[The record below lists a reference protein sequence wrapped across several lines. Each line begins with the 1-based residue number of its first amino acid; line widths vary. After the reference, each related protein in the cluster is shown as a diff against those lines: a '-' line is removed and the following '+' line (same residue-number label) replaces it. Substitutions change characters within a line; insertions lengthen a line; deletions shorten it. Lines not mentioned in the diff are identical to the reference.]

1 MAEHQALVQVLPVQL
16 ADRAQGRARGGNVAS
31 VETSGPTV
39 DDAIDTALEKLD
51 LDEDQVELEILS
63 EGGDG
68 QPARVRATPR
78 SEVVTEPAAA
88 AAAEGNGEVEW
99 DESLA
104 TAGREI
110 VEDLLD
116 YMGFPGDVD
125 ILAAGK
131 ENGTPTLTLAIVDGE
146 SMGALIGRR
155 GETLQAFQF
164 ITQLLV
170 NRRLG
175 HWTRVLL
182 DIEGYRSRRER
193 YLKDTALRAAEK
205 AMRYRESIELD
216 PMIPSERRIV
226 HLTLASHES
235 VTARNMGAR
244 VGVHTSAAYEPG
256 LIDTLGGVLVAR
268 IPAEFTTCFVN
279 EYVAGK
285 RRQTIESVAEK
296 LTYEQLLPEWRN
308 PPVVHLGPLN
318 QELDSALVSRF
329 PRSLVG
335 VTPQGW
341 MRAWGE
347 DGLVS
352 PVDWADADR
361 VLAK

>member
-1 MAEHQALVQVLPVQL
+1 
-16 ADRAQGRARGGNVAS
+16 VAS
-31 VETSGPTV
+31 IETSGPTV
-39 DDAIDTALEKLD
+39 DDAIDAALEKLD
-51 LDEDQVELEILS
+51 LDEDQVDLEILS

-78 SEVVTEPAAA
+78 SEVDASLVREVSDEPT
-88 AAAEGNGEVEW
+88 EVEW
-99 DESLA
+99 DETLA

-116 YMGFPGDVD
+116 YMGFPGEVDV
-125 ILAAGK
+125 LRAGK
-131 ENGTPTLTLAIVDGE
+131 ENGTPTLAMAVVDGE

-205 AMRYRESIELD
+205 AMRYRDSIELD

-226 HLTLASHES
+226 HLTLATHEF
-235 VTARNMGAR
+235 VTTHSEGEGDNRR
-244 VGVHTSAAYEPG
+244 VIVEPTP
-256 LIDTLGGVLVAR
+256 DYVQQHGG
-268 IPAEFTTCFVN
+268 PAERTERGPGPGGRGGFSRGGRPGGGRGRG
-279 EYVAGK
+279 YGGGGGY
-285 RRQTIESVAEK
+285 RR
-296 LTYEQLLPEWRN
+296 
-308 PPVVHLGPLN
+308 
-318 QELDSALVSRF
+318 
-329 PRSLVG
+329 
-335 VTPQGW
+335 
-341 MRAWGE
+341 
-347 DGLVS
+347 
-352 PVDWADADR
+352 
-361 VLAK
+361 

>member
-1 MAEHQALVQVLPVQL
+1 LIREHLRLVSGAQPAQRDGS
-16 ADRAQGRARGGNVAS
+16 DRVARARGGNVAS
-31 VETSGPTV
+31 VETTGPTV
-39 DDAIDTALEKLD
+39 DDAIDAALDKLD

-68 QPARVRATPR
+68 EEARVRATPR
-78 SEVVTEPAAA
+78 SEVAPADKPPAAENGEA
-88 AAAEGNGEVEW
+88 DGEVEW
-99 DESLA
+99 DEPLA

-125 ILAAGK
+125 VLAAGK
-131 ENGTPTLTLAIVDGE
+131 ENGTPTLTLAIIDGE

-193 YLKDTALRAAEK
+193 YLKDTALRSAEK
-205 AMRYRESIELD
+205 AMRYREAIELD

-226 HLTLASHES
+226 HLTLAEHES
-235 VTARNMGAR
+235 VTTHSEGEGDNRR
-244 VGVHTSAAYEPG
+244 VIVEPTA
-256 LIDTLGGVLVAR
+256 D
-268 IPAEFTTCFVN
+268 
-279 EYVAGK
+279 YVAQHGGPVERPERMGDRGGRGGGFSRGGRGGGGGGGAGGRGRGGYGGGGGGGY
-285 RRQTIESVAEK
+285 RR
-296 LTYEQLLPEWRN
+296 
-308 PPVVHLGPLN
+308 
-318 QELDSALVSRF
+318 
-329 PRSLVG
+329 
-335 VTPQGW
+335 
-341 MRAWGE
+341 
-347 DGLVS
+347 
-352 PVDWADADR
+352 
-361 VLAK
+361 

>member
-1 MAEHQALVQVLPVQL
+1 
-16 ADRAQGRARGGNVAS
+16 VAS

-39 DDAIDTALEKLD
+39 DDAIDAALEKLD
-51 LDEDQVELEILS
+51 LDEDQVDLEILS

-78 SEVVTEPAAA
+78 SEVATEAAA
-88 AAAEGNGEVEW
+88 PTAEANGEVEW
-99 DESLA
+99 DEALA

-125 ILAAGK
+125 VLGAGK

-193 YLKDTALRAAEK
+193 YLKDTALRSAEK
-205 AMRYRESIELD
+205 AMRYREAIELD

-226 HLTLASHES
+226 HLTLADHES
-235 VTARNMGAR
+235 VTTHSEGEGDNRR
-244 VGVHTSAAYEPG
+244 VIVEP
-256 LIDTLGGVLVAR
+256 T
-268 IPAEFTTCFVN
+268 P
-279 EYVAGK
+279 EYVAQHGGPAERSERPAGPGGPGRGGPGGPGGGGFSRGGRGGGRGRGGFSGGY
-285 RRQTIESVAEK
+285 RR
-296 LTYEQLLPEWRN
+296 
-308 PPVVHLGPLN
+308 
-318 QELDSALVSRF
+318 
-329 PRSLVG
+329 
-335 VTPQGW
+335 
-341 MRAWGE
+341 
-347 DGLVS
+347 
-352 PVDWADADR
+352 
-361 VLAK
+361 

>member
-1 MAEHQALVQVLPVQL
+1 
-16 ADRAQGRARGGNVAS
+16 VAS
-31 VETSGPTV
+31 VETTGPTV
-39 DDAIDTALEKLD
+39 DDAIDAALEKLD
-51 LDEDQVELEILS
+51 LDEDQVELQILS

-78 SEVVTEPAAA
+78 SEVTADAAETPAAA
-88 AAAEGNGEVEW
+88 EPNGEVEW
-99 DESLA
+99 DETLA

-131 ENGTPTLTLAIVDGE
+131 ENGTPTLTLAIVDGD

-226 HLTLASHES
+226 HLTLADHES
-235 VTARNMGAR
+235 VTTHSEGEGDNRR
-244 VGVHTSAAYEPG
+244 VIVEATP
-256 LIDTLGGVLVAR
+256 
-268 IPAEFTTCFVN
+268 
-279 EYVAGK
+279 EYVAQHGGPAERSERPPGPGARGGGGFSRGGRGGGPGGPRGRGGFSGGY
-285 RRQTIESVAEK
+285 RR
-296 LTYEQLLPEWRN
+296 
-308 PPVVHLGPLN
+308 
-318 QELDSALVSRF
+318 
-329 PRSLVG
+329 
-335 VTPQGW
+335 
-341 MRAWGE
+341 
-347 DGLVS
+347 
-352 PVDWADADR
+352 
-361 VLAK
+361 

>member
-1 MAEHQALVQVLPVQL
+1 
-16 ADRAQGRARGGNVAS
+16 VAS
-31 VETSGPTV
+31 VETTGLTV
-39 DDAIDTALEKLD
+39 DDAIDAALDKLD
-51 LDEDQVELEILS
+51 LDEDQVDLEILS
-63 EGGDG
+63 EGGDD

-78 SEVVTEPAAA
+78 AEVSSTAQPG
-88 AAAEGNGEVEW
+88 AEVESGETAEW
-99 DESLA
+99 DENLA

-125 ILAAGK
+125 VLGAGK
-131 ENGTPTLTLAIVDGE
+131 ENGTPTLTMAIVDGD

-205 AMRYRESIELD
+205 AMRYRDAQELD

-226 HLTLASHES
+226 HLTLADHES
-235 VTARNMGAR
+235 VTTHSVGEGDNRR
-244 VGVHTSAAYEPG
+244 VIVEATPQYVEAH
-256 LIDTLGGVLVAR
+256 GG
-268 IPAEFTTCFVN
+268 PAERSERPPGPGGRGGGFSRGGGRGAPARGRGGFSN
-279 EYVAGK
+279 GGGY
-285 RRQTIESVAEK
+285 RR
-296 LTYEQLLPEWRN
+296 
-308 PPVVHLGPLN
+308 
-318 QELDSALVSRF
+318 
-329 PRSLVG
+329 
-335 VTPQGW
+335 
-341 MRAWGE
+341 
-347 DGLVS
+347 
-352 PVDWADADR
+352 
-361 VLAK
+361 

>member
-1 MAEHQALVQVLPVQL
+1 
-16 ADRAQGRARGGNVAS
+16 VAS
-31 VETSGPTV
+31 VETTGPTV
-39 DDAIDTALEKLD
+39 DDAIDAALEQLD

-63 EGGDG
+63 EGGG
-68 QPARVRATPR
+68 GEPARVRATPR
-78 SEVVTEPAAA
+78 AEAAA
-88 AAAEGNGEVEW
+88 SLEAELGPAPATANGDGGEW
-99 DESLA
+99 DDDLA

-125 ILAAGK
+125 VLRAGK
-131 ENGTPTLTLAIVDGE
+131 DNGTPTLVMAVVDGE

-170 NRRLG
+170 NRRVG

-226 HLTLASHES
+226 HLTLADHEF
-235 VTARNMGAR
+235 VTTHSEGEGDNRR
-244 VGVHTSAAYEPG
+244 VIVEP
-256 LIDTLGGVLVAR
+256 TA
-268 IPAEFTTCFVN
+268 
-279 EYVAGK
+279 EYVAKHGGK
-285 RRQTIESVAEK
+285 PERSERPERGGRGGGFSRGGRGGRGRPGFGANASQNSGYGRR
-296 LTYEQLLPEWRN
+296 
-308 PPVVHLGPLN
+308 
-318 QELDSALVSRF
+318 
-329 PRSLVG
+329 
-335 VTPQGW
+335 
-341 MRAWGE
+341 
-347 DGLVS
+347 
-352 PVDWADADR
+352 
-361 VLAK
+361 

>member
-1 MAEHQALVQVLPVQL
+1 M
-16 ADRAQGRARGGNVAS
+16 AS
-31 VETSGPTV
+31 VETTGPTV
-39 DDAIDTALEKLD
+39 DDAIDAALEQLD
-51 LDEDQVELEILS
+51 LDEDQVDLEILS

-68 QPARVRATPR
+68 QPAHVRATPR
-78 SEVVTEPAAA
+78 SEVDSALAASL
-88 AAAEGNGEVEW
+88 NGEPPEIEW
-99 DESLA
+99 DEPLA

-116 YMGFPGDVD
+116 YMGFPGEVDV
-125 ILAAGK
+125 LRAGK
-131 ENGTPTLTLAIVDGE
+131 ENGTPTLAMAVVDGE

-226 HLTLASHES
+226 HLTLASHEF
-235 VTARNMGAR
+235 VTTHSEGEGDNRR
-244 VGVHTSAAYEPG
+244 VIVEP
-256 LIDTLGGVLVAR
+256 TA
-268 IPAEFTTCFVN
+268 
-279 EYVAGK
+279 EYVQQHGGPTERSERGAGAGGRGGFSRGGRPGGGRGRGF
-285 RRQTIESVAEK
+285 RR
-296 LTYEQLLPEWRN
+296 
-308 PPVVHLGPLN
+308 
-318 QELDSALVSRF
+318 
-329 PRSLVG
+329 
-335 VTPQGW
+335 
-341 MRAWGE
+341 
-347 DGLVS
+347 
-352 PVDWADADR
+352 
-361 VLAK
+361 

>member
-1 MAEHQALVQVLPVQL
+1 M
-16 ADRAQGRARGGNVAS
+16 AS
-31 VETSGPTV
+31 VETTGPTV
-39 DDAIDTALEKLD
+39 DDAIDAALEKLD

-68 QPARVRATPR
+68 QEARVRATPR
-78 SEVVTEPAAA
+78 TEVVVDAVAPTEG
-88 AAAEGNGEVEW
+88 AEAEAEVEW
-99 DESLA
+99 DEGLA

-116 YMGFPGDVD
+116 YMGFPGEVDV
-125 ILAAGK
+125 LSAGK
-131 ENGTPTLTLAIVDGE
+131 EGGTPTLTMAVVDGE

-205 AMRYRESIELD
+205 AMRYRDQIELD

-226 HLTLASHES
+226 HLTLASHEFVITHS
-235 VTARNMGAR
+235 EGEGDNRR
-244 VGVHTSAAYEPG
+244 VIVEATPDYVAQH
-256 LIDTLGGVLVAR
+256 GG
-268 IPAEFTTCFVN
+268 PAERT
-279 EYVAGK
+279 E
-285 RRQTIESVAEK
+285 R
-296 LTYEQLLPEWRN
+296 
-308 PPVVHLGPLN
+308 PPDRGGRPGGGFSRGGRPGGPGG
-318 QELDSALVSRF
+318 
-329 PRSLVG
+329 PRG
-335 VTPQGW
+335 GG
-341 MRAWGE
+341 RG
-347 DGLVS
+347 GFGGGGY
-352 PVDWADADR
+352 R
-361 VLAK
+361 GR

>member
-1 MAEHQALVQVLPVQL
+1 
-16 ADRAQGRARGGNVAS
+16 VAS

-39 DDAIDTALEKLD
+39 DDAIDAALDKLD
-51 LDEDQVELEILS
+51 LDEDQVDLEILS

-78 SEVVTEPAAA
+78 SEVDAEIERAGEPSEGQ
-88 AAAEGNGEVEW
+88 AEAEVEW
-99 DESLA
+99 DEGLA

-116 YMGFPGDVD
+116 YMGFPGEVDV
-125 ILAAGK
+125 LGAGK

-226 HLTLASHES
+226 HLTLATHEF
-235 VTARNMGAR
+235 VTTHSEGEGDNRR
-244 VGVHTSAAYEPG
+244 VIVEPTP
-256 LIDTLGGVLVAR
+256 DYVQQHGG
-268 IPAEFTTCFVN
+268 PAERSERPPSGRGGGFSRGGRGGPRGRGGFGGG
-279 EYVAGK
+279 Y
-285 RRQTIESVAEK
+285 RR
-296 LTYEQLLPEWRN
+296 
-308 PPVVHLGPLN
+308 
-318 QELDSALVSRF
+318 
-329 PRSLVG
+329 
-335 VTPQGW
+335 
-341 MRAWGE
+341 
-347 DGLVS
+347 
-352 PVDWADADR
+352 
-361 VLAK
+361 

>member
-1 MAEHQALVQVLPVQL
+1 
-16 ADRAQGRARGGNVAS
+16 VAS
-31 VETSGPTV
+31 VEASGPTI
-39 DDAIDTALEKLD
+39 DDAIDAALERLD
-51 LDEDQVELEILS
+51 LDEDEVDLEILS

-78 SEVVTEPAAA
+78 TEVAVAVAVEGGGSAGQE
-88 AAAEGNGEVEW
+88 AAEAEW
-99 DESLA
+99 DEELA

-116 YMGFPGDVD
+116 YMGFPGEVDV
-125 ILAAGK
+125 LRAGK
-131 ENGTPTLTLAIVDGE
+131 ENGTPTLVMAVVDGE

-193 YLKDTALRAAEK
+193 YLKDTALRAAER

-226 HLTLASHES
+226 HLTLATHEN
-235 VTARNMGAR
+235 VTTHSEGEGDNRR
-244 VGVHTSAAYEPG
+244 VIVEPTP
-256 LIDTLGGVLVAR
+256 DYVQQHGG
-268 IPAEFTTCFVN
+268 PAERPARAPGGRGGFSRGGRG
-279 EYVAGK
+279 AGRGRSGYGGGY
-285 RRQTIESVAEK
+285 RR
-296 LTYEQLLPEWRN
+296 
-308 PPVVHLGPLN
+308 
-318 QELDSALVSRF
+318 
-329 PRSLVG
+329 
-335 VTPQGW
+335 
-341 MRAWGE
+341 
-347 DGLVS
+347 
-352 PVDWADADR
+352 
-361 VLAK
+361 

>member
-1 MAEHQALVQVLPVQL
+1 
-16 ADRAQGRARGGNVAS
+16 VAS

-39 DDAIDTALEKLD
+39 DDAIDAALEELD
-51 LDEDQVELEILS
+51 LDEDQVDLEILS

-78 SEVVTEPAAA
+78 SEVTAQAGPSTEV
-88 AAAEGNGEVEW
+88 AEGGEVEW
-99 DESLA
+99 DEGLA

-125 ILAAGK
+125 VLRAGK
-131 ENGTPTLTLAIVDGE
+131 ENGTPTLTLAVVDGE

-170 NRRLG
+170 NRRVG

-226 HLTLASHES
+226 HLTLASHEFVNTHS
-235 VTARNMGAR
+235 EGEGDNRRVIVEPTPDYVEQHGGPAPRSERPVGPAGRGGFGRGGRGAR
-244 VGVHTSAAYEPG
+244 GRSG
-256 LIDTLGGVLVAR
+256 FGGG
-268 IPAEFTTCFVN
+268 
-279 EYVAGK
+279 Y
-285 RRQTIESVAEK
+285 RR
-296 LTYEQLLPEWRN
+296 
-308 PPVVHLGPLN
+308 
-318 QELDSALVSRF
+318 
-329 PRSLVG
+329 
-335 VTPQGW
+335 
-341 MRAWGE
+341 
-347 DGLVS
+347 
-352 PVDWADADR
+352 
-361 VLAK
+361 

>member
-1 MAEHQALVQVLPVQL
+1 
-16 ADRAQGRARGGNVAS
+16 VAS

-39 DDAIDTALEKLD
+39 DDAIDAALEKLD

-63 EGGDG
+63 EGGDD

-78 SEVVTEPAAA
+78 SEVVTEAATTPAPEA
-88 AAAEGNGEVEW
+88 NGEVDW
-99 DESLA
+99 DETLA

-125 ILAAGK
+125 VLTAGK
-131 ENGTPTLTLAIVDGE
+131 ENGTPTLTLAIVDGD

-205 AMRYRESIELD
+205 AMRYRDSIELD

-226 HLTLASHES
+226 HLTLAEHES
-235 VTARNMGAR
+235 VTTHSEGEGDNRR
-244 VGVHTSAAYEPG
+244 VIVEP
-256 LIDTLGGVLVAR
+256 T
-268 IPAEFTTCFVN
+268 P
-279 EYVAGK
+279 EYVAEHGGPAERTLAPPAPGGRGGGAGGFSRGGRPPGPRGRGGFGGGY
-285 RRQTIESVAEK
+285 RR
-296 LTYEQLLPEWRN
+296 
-308 PPVVHLGPLN
+308 
-318 QELDSALVSRF
+318 
-329 PRSLVG
+329 
-335 VTPQGW
+335 
-341 MRAWGE
+341 
-347 DGLVS
+347 
-352 PVDWADADR
+352 
-361 VLAK
+361 

>member
-1 MAEHQALVQVLPVQL
+1 
-16 ADRAQGRARGGNVAS
+16 VAS
-31 VETSGPTV
+31 VETSGPSV
-39 DDAIDTALEKLD
+39 DDAIDAALEKLD
-51 LDEDQVELEILS
+51 LDEDQVDLEILS

-78 SEVVTEPAAA
+78 SEVDAALEQDTSIESTEA
-88 AAAEGNGEVEW
+88 EW
-99 DESLA
+99 DENLA

-116 YMGFPGDVD
+116 YMGFPGEVDV
-125 ILAAGK
+125 LRAGK
-131 ENGTPTLTLAIVDGE
+131 ENGTPTLAMAVVDGE

-226 HLTLASHES
+226 HLTLATHES
-235 VTARNMGAR
+235 VTTHSEGEGDSRR
-244 VGVHTSAAYEPG
+244 VIVEP
-256 LIDTLGGVLVAR
+256 T
-268 IPAEFTTCFVN
+268 P
-279 EYVAGK
+279 EYVQQHGG
-285 RRQTIESVAEK
+285 
-296 LTYEQLLPEWRN
+296 
-308 PPVVHLGPLN
+308 PV
-318 QELDSALVSRF
+318 E
-329 PRSLVG
+329 RSE
-335 VTPQGW
+335 
-341 MRAWGE
+341 RS
-347 DGLVS
+347 VS
-352 PVDWADADR
+352 PGGR
-361 VLAK
+361 GGFSRGGRPGSGGRGRGGYGGGYRR

>member
-1 MAEHQALVQVLPVQL
+1 MQTPITNKAEHLAQVRVQPAQRVGRGL
-16 ADRAQGRARGGNVAS
+16 ARVRGGNVAS
-31 VETSGPTV
+31 VETTGPTV
-39 DDAIDTALEKLD
+39 DDAIDAALEKLD
-51 LDEDQVELEILS
+51 LDEDQVDLEILS
-63 EGGDG
+63 EGGDD

-78 SEVVTEPAAA
+78 AEVTAQSSAESASSEGA
-88 AAAEGNGEVEW
+88 EW
-99 DESLA
+99 DEGLA

-125 ILAAGK
+125 VLGAGK

-193 YLKDTALRAAEK
+193 YLKDTALRSAEK
-205 AMRYRESIELD
+205 AMRFRESIELD

-226 HLTLASHES
+226 HLTLASHEFVTTHS
-235 VTARNMGAR
+235 VGEGDNRR
-244 VGVHTSAAYEPG
+244 VIVEATP
-256 LIDTLGGVLVAR
+256 
-268 IPAEFTTCFVN
+268 
-279 EYVAGK
+279 EYVAQHGGP
-285 RRQTIESVAEK
+285 
-296 LTYEQLLPEWRN
+296 PERTER
-308 PPVVHLGPLN
+308 PPAPGGRGGGFSRGGRGGPGG
-318 QELDSALVSRF
+318 
-329 PRSLVG
+329 PG
-335 VTPQGW
+335 
-341 MRAWGE
+341 
-347 DGLVS
+347 
-352 PVDWADADR
+352 
-361 VLAK
+361 

>member
-1 MAEHQALVQVLPVQL
+1 M
-16 ADRAQGRARGGNVAS
+16 AS
-31 VETSGPTV
+31 VETTGPTV
-39 DDAIDTALEKLD
+39 DDAIDAALEKLD

-68 QPARVRATPR
+68 TEARVRATPR
-78 SEVVTEPAAA
+78 SEVVVAAVEPQAE
-88 AAAEGNGEVEW
+88 AAEEEVEW
-99 DESLA
+99 DEGLA

-116 YMGFPGDVD
+116 YMGFPGEVDV
-125 ILAAGK
+125 LKAGK
-131 ENGTPTLTLAIVDGE
+131 ENGTPTLTVAVVDGE

-205 AMRYRESIELD
+205 AMRYREQIELD

-226 HLTLASHES
+226 HLTLATHEF
-235 VTARNMGAR
+235 VTTHSEGEGDNRRVIVEATADYVAQHGGPAERSERPPDRGAR
-244 VGVHTSAAYEPG
+244 GGGFSRGGRGGPG
-256 LIDTLGGVLVAR
+256 AGGR
-268 IPAEFTTCFVN
+268 GRGGFGGGG
-279 EYVAGK
+279 Y
-285 RRQTIESVAEK
+285 RR
-296 LTYEQLLPEWRN
+296 
-308 PPVVHLGPLN
+308 
-318 QELDSALVSRF
+318 
-329 PRSLVG
+329 
-335 VTPQGW
+335 
-341 MRAWGE
+341 
-347 DGLVS
+347 
-352 PVDWADADR
+352 
-361 VLAK
+361 

>member
-1 MAEHQALVQVLPVQL
+1 
-16 ADRAQGRARGGNVAS
+16 VAS

-39 DDAIDTALEKLD
+39 DDAIDAALEQLD
-51 LDEDQVELEILS
+51 LDEDQVDLEILS

-78 SEVVTEPAAA
+78 SEVAAGATIATELL
-88 AAAEGNGEVEW
+88 EGEAGEIEY
-99 DESLA
+99 DEGLA

-125 ILAAGK
+125 ILRAGK
-131 ENGTPTLTLAIVDGE
+131 ENGTPTLVMAIVDGD

-170 NRRLG
+170 NRRVG

-205 AMRYRESIELD
+205 AMRFRESIELD

-226 HLTLASHES
+226 HLTLAEHES
-235 VTARNMGAR
+235 VTTHSEGEGDNRR
-244 VGVHTSAAYEPG
+244 VIVEP
-256 LIDTLGGVLVAR
+256 TA
-268 IPAEFTTCFVN
+268 
-279 EYVAGK
+279 EYVAQHG
-285 RRQTIESVAEK
+285 
-296 LTYEQLLPEWRN
+296 
-308 PPVVHLGPLN
+308 GP
-318 QELDSALVSRF
+318 SARPAGDRAGGRGGFSRGGRGGGGRGR
-329 PRSLVG
+329 PGYGGGGGYRG
-335 VTPQGW
+335 
-341 MRAWGE
+341 R
-347 DGLVS
+347 
-352 PVDWADADR
+352 
-361 VLAK
+361 

>member
-1 MAEHQALVQVLPVQL
+1 
-16 ADRAQGRARGGNVAS
+16 VAS
-31 VETSGPTV
+31 VETTGPTV
-39 DDAIDTALEKLD
+39 DDAIDTALEQLD

-78 SEVVTEPAAA
+78 SEVTADVAPTPAA
-88 AAAEGNGEVEW
+88 ETNGEVEW
-99 DESLA
+99 DETLA

-125 ILAAGK
+125 VLAAGK
-131 ENGTPTLTLAIVDGE
+131 ENGTPTLTLAIVDGD

-226 HLTLASHES
+226 HLTLADHES
-235 VTARNMGAR
+235 VRTHSEGEGDNRR
-244 VGVHTSAAYEPG
+244 VIVEATP
-256 LIDTLGGVLVAR
+256 
-268 IPAEFTTCFVN
+268 
-279 EYVAGK
+279 EYVAQHGGP
-285 RRQTIESVAEK
+285 AERS
-296 LTYEQLLPEWRN
+296 ER
-308 PPVVHLGPLN
+308 PPDRGPGGPGGPGGRGGGGF
-318 QELDSALVSRF
+318 SRGGRGGGG
-329 PRSLVG
+329 PRGRGGFSG
-335 VTPQGW
+335 GYRP
-341 MRAWGE
+341 
-347 DGLVS
+347 
-352 PVDWADADR
+352 
-361 VLAK
+361 

>member
-1 MAEHQALVQVLPVQL
+1 
-16 ADRAQGRARGGNVAS
+16 VAS

-39 DDAIDTALEKLD
+39 DDAIDAALEKLD

-88 AAAEGNGEVEW
+88 QAPEGNGEVEW
-99 DESLA
+99 DETLA

-125 ILAAGK
+125 VLAAGK

-205 AMRYRESIELD
+205 AMRYRDSIELD

-226 HLTLASHES
+226 HLTLAEHES
-235 VTARNMGAR
+235 VKTHSEGEGDNRR
-244 VGVHTSAAYEPG
+244 VIVEP
-256 LIDTLGGVLVAR
+256 T
-268 IPAEFTTCFVN
+268 P
-279 EYVAGK
+279 EYVAQHGGPAERSERPSGPGGPGGPVGRGGGGFSRGGRGGPPRGRGGFGGGFRD
-285 RRQTIESVAEK
+285 RR
-296 LTYEQLLPEWRN
+296 
-308 PPVVHLGPLN
+308 
-318 QELDSALVSRF
+318 
-329 PRSLVG
+329 
-335 VTPQGW
+335 
-341 MRAWGE
+341 
-347 DGLVS
+347 
-352 PVDWADADR
+352 
-361 VLAK
+361 